1 MDLDDHIVMKGKMTM
16 HNLKLLLDIYPLKYN
31 KHWHLTAGVYWGPE
45 EFAYAEN
52 TQESLKTLNLMASY
66 NQQYNQAGPD
76 DAIKGYGELALYPGD
91 YAHDIIQGL
100 TVHRTGDPYLTEP
113 TEQRKV
119 SVSIRSNAVKP
130 YFSIGYTGRLLRYR
144 DDWKVSAELGAL
156 IWGGSPSQRMH
167 DGMDLSR
174 DVKNIPGGF
183 GDLVGVI
190 DFLKAYPVLNVRF
203 AKTLF

>member
-1 MDLDDHIVMKGKMTM
+1 M
-16 HNLKLLLDIYPLKYN
+16 
-31 KHWHLTAGVYWGPE
+31 
-45 EFAYAEN
+45 
-52 TQESLKTLNLMASY
+52 
-66 NQQYNQAGPD
+66 
-76 DAIKGYGELALYPGD
+76 
-91 YAHDIIQGL
+91 
-100 TVHRTGDPYLTEP
+100 TEP